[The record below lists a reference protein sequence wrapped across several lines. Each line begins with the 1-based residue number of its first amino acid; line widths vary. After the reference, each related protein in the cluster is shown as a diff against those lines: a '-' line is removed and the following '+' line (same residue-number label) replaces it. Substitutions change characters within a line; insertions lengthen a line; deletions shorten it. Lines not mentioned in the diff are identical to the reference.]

1 MIGDQAT
8 VLREMLKCSDESKH
22 REPRDAP
29 PRLSLAI
36 AIASGKGGVGKTNVT
51 VNLATALAQ
60 QGLRTIVLDADLGT
74 ANADVLCGLDPGETI
89 EAVISGKRTLREIMV
104 TGPGGF
110 ELIPGSSGGS
120 ELATLSSERRGNL
133 LRQLAELESEA
144 DVLLIDVA
152 AGLGTDVMGFASA
165 ADALIVVAT
174 PEPTSVTDAY
184 AFIKSIRRHAPGRVP
199 DLLINSSDSEEEARE
214 VHQRMDRACRQFL
227 DFGLPLAG
235 IIPRDDAVRR
245 AVRARLPFVILEPAS
260 GASRSIH
267 RLATRLGG
275 RPARDSQGEGGFLG
289 RLVHW
294 LSSKRP
300 GN

>member
-1 MIGDQAT
+1 MAGFAERVAKLQA
-8 VLREMLKCSDESKH
+8 EYFAED
-22 REPRDAP
+22 
-29 PRLSLAI
+29 
-36 AIASGKGGVGKTNVT
+36 
-51 VNLATALAQ
+51 
-60 QGLRTIVLDADLGT
+60 
-74 ANADVLCGLDPGETI
+74 LDPPSEAI
-89 EAVISGKRTLREIMV
+89 EWPDDRLDRF
-104 TGPGGF
+104 F
-110 ELIPGSSGGS
+110 ESGGLS
-120 ELATLSSERRGNL
+120 ESCGSEREVLKAAALIR
-133 LRQLAELESEA
+133 EA